1 MRNILMLAEMGDR
14 IYLWRSVSE
23 RNMKVIKARHYA
35 GFCKG
40 VKRAWKLATQE
51 AASAC
56 GPVYLSGKLIHNTPA
71 MDELAQKGVSILDI
85 YNADGIA
92 AGTPFILRAHGEG
105 PDVYAKAEE
114 LGLKLIDGTCGI
126 VRNVQHQARELERQG
141 FQVVLFGHRNHPEAK
156 ATIAHTERGIIIESA
171 QEAAELAEYPKI
183 AAIAQTTSS
192 ALEYERA
199 CRILEGKCAQF
210 ENRGHICDFT
220 QKAQEEARELAQ
232 QVEAMVVVGGRD
244 SSNTQRLVEVCSSL
258 RPTYHVESA
267 DELQR
272 SWFEGVSCVG
282 VTAGA
287 STRDDDI
294 DAAVTR
300 LMTMGAEC

>member
-1 MRNILMLAEMGDR
+1 ME
-14 IYLWRSVSE
+14 V
-23 RNMKVIKARHYA
+23 VKAPRYA

-40 VKRAWKLATQE
+40 VKRAWKLAMQE
-51 AASAC
+51 AASAG

-71 MDELAQKGVSILDI
+71 MDELAQKGVGILDI
-85 YNADGIA
+85 YKAEGVD

-105 PDVYAKAEE
+105 PEVYARAKE

-126 VRNVQHQARELERQG
+126 VRSVQHQARDLEQQG

-156 ATIAHTERGIIIESA
+156 ATIAHTKRGIIIESA
-171 QEAAELAEYPKI
+171 QEAAELPSYPKV

-192 ALEYERA
+192 AREYEKV
-199 CRILEGKCAQF
+199 CRILEEKCEQF

-220 QKAQEEARELAQ
+220 QKAQDEALELAQ

-244 SSNTQRLVEVCSSL
+244 SSNTRRLVEVCSGL
-258 RPTYHVESA
+258 RPTYHVETA

-272 SWFEGVSCVG
+272 PWFEGISRVG

-287 STRDDDI
+287 STRDEDI
-294 DAAVTR
+294 DAVISW
-300 LMTMGAEC
+300 LSAES